1 MRTRSLI
8 LVALAAAALT
18 SCSTGL
24 PRASTLA
31 MPGADRE
38 IDAAIQLIDK
48 APESAAG
55 YNQLAVLYMKRGRE
69 TGDPAF
75 ADKAQ
80 AAVERALEISPG
92 DNSALKLQATLH
104 LTSHRFAEALELGK
118 KLLEDQPDD
127 AFAYGIITDAQ
138 AELGNYPEAVAA
150 AQRMVDLKPNSNSFA
165 RVAYLRSR
173 HGDHAGS
180 VEMYKMAARTADPQD
195 KEAQSWC
202 LTQLGEEFWRN
213 GRYDEAAKAFDE
225 ALRVFPRYY
234 LAQIGKGRLLA
245 SLGDL
250 SAATAVL
257 TEASDQ
263 FRSTDA
269 LILLGDAYAAQGQI
283 EKARGQ
289 YDLVQNGEQSLG
301 ELHDAHRLALFWAD
315 HDTNL
320 DEALRIAREDHKEL
334 KDIYA
339 ADILAWCLYKKGQFS
354 EAKKIIAEAMRL
366 KTRDARIYYHAGMI
380 ELALGNRTAA
390 KRLLR
395 EAIGLNPGFDIRKA
409 PHAKK
414 TLEELG

>member
-8 LVALAAAALT
+8 LIALAAAALT